1 MSMGNQDSVLSYF
14 QAQAEE
20 QTHQIEALTAQLEH
34 LMASKAQLESRCHLL
49 EKVVKMREAP
59 ISANSQVPH
68 SNLHS
73 CIILSPY
80 NSRAKISL
88 NDCLNALCRKGL

>member
-1 MSMGNQDSVLSYF
+1 MVFPDRHWHECGRARDSVLSYF

-59 ISANSQVPH
+59 ISANPQVPH
-68 SNLHS
+68 SHLHS
-73 CIILSPY
+73 CIT
-80 NSRAKISL
+80 
-88 NDCLNALCRKGL
+88 